1 MRGNAGEKGELLSP
15 SFAGITL
22 IRFYGYNLSPD
33 IIGHPGNFVAAKL
46 AKKAIKSVTF
56 WHFDAYYSKFNYY
69 EENIYS
75 HLGRSFNYGHI
86 WPKDD

>member
-33 IIGHPGNFVAAKL
+33 LIGTPRELCGAKL
-46 AKKAIKSVTF
+46 AKKVIKSVTF

-75 HLGRSFNYGHI
+75 RLGRFFHYGRI

>member
-33 IIGHPGNFVAAKL
+33 IIGTPRELCGGKISKESYKECNIL
-46 AKKAIKSVTF
+46 A
-56 WHFDAYYSKFNYY
+56 
-69 EENIYS
+69 
-75 HLGRSFNYGHI
+75 L
-86 WPKDD
+86 